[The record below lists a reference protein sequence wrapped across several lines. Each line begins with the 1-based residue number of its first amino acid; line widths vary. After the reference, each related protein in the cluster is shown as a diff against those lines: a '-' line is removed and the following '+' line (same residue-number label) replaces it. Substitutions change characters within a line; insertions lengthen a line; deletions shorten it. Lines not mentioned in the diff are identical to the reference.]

1 MHRTVS
7 IERGA
12 AWFAEGWRLFM
23 KSPGLLI
30 GMTVV
35 LVLIMLLLNF
45 IPFLGWLISMI
56 AVVILS
62 AGLYIALDRLHK
74 NEPVNFNL
82 LFAGF
87 GELFT
92 PLLIVALIFVGA
104 EIVISIVIALVVG
117 GGMMGTALMGG
128 MMAGGEPSPEMMA
141 NAIQA
146 MLTALIL
153 ALILALPLFMA
164 YTFAVPLVCFPK
176 RQPVSSLKESFFAVA
191 ENWAPFIV
199 FGLIYIVLAIAASLP
214 FMLGWLVLLP
224 VLFAAGYAAY
234 RDVFGEQPNVMMT

>member
-12 AWFAEGWRLFM
+12 AWYAEGWRLFT

-35 LVLIMLLLNF
+35 MMLIVLLLNF

-56 AVVILS
+56 AVIMLP
-62 AGLYIALDRLHK
+62 AGLYVTLDHLHK

-87 GELFT
+87 GELFK
-92 PLLIVALIFVGA
+92 PMLILALIFAGA
-104 EIVISIVIALVVG
+104 EIVISLVIALVVG
-117 GGMMGTALMGG
+117 GGMMGAAMMGG
-128 MMAGGEPSPEMMA
+128 MMSGGEPSPEAMA
-141 NAIQA
+141 NMLQA
-146 MLTALIL
+146 GVTALAL
-153 ALILALPLFMA
+153 AMILALPLFMA
-164 YTFAVPLVCFPK
+164 YTFAVPLVCFSK
-176 RQPVSSLKESFFAVA
+176 REPVSALKESFFAVA

-199 FGLIYIVLAIAASLP
+199 FGLIYIVLAIAASIP

-224 VLFAAGYAAY
+224 VMLAAGYAAY
-234 RDVFGEQPNVMMT
+234 RDVFSQQPNVMTP

>member
-23 KSPGLLI
+23 KRPGLLI
-30 GMTVV
+30 AMTAA

-45 IPFLGWLISMI
+45 IPLLGALISMI
-56 AVVILS
+56 AGVMLS
-62 AGLYIALDRLHK
+62 AGLYVALDRLHK

-82 LFAGF
+82 LFSGF
-87 GELFT
+87 GELFR
-92 PLLIVALIFVGA
+92 PLLILALIFVGA
-104 EIVISIVIALVVG
+104 GIVISVVIALVVG
-117 GGMMGTALMGG
+117 GGMMGTQLMGG
-128 MMAGGEPSPEMMA
+128 MMPGGEPDPEAMA
-141 NAIQA
+141 NMLQA
-146 MLTALIL
+146 GLTALML
-153 ALILALPLFMA
+153 ALILMLPLFMA
-164 YTFAVPLVCFPK
+164 YTFAVPLVCFS
-176 RQPVSSLKESFFAVA
+176 RREPVSSLKESFFAVA

-199 FGLIYIVLAIAASLP
+199 FGLIYLVLAVAASIP

-234 RDVFGEQPNVMMT
+234 RDVFAEQPNVMMP